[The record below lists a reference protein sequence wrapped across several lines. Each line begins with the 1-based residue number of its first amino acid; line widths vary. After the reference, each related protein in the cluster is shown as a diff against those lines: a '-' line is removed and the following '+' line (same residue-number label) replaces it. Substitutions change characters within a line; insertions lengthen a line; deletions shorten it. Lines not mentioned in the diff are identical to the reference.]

1 MPNLVK
7 TINLTEEDTTALEN
21 ILRQSTVEART
32 FIRAKILLLKA
43 RSYSNEYIA
52 DKLDISVPTVRL
64 CIDKYNAGGIKSAL
78 NDNKGRG
85 RKAEITDSDITWV
98 ISKACQKPKDC
109 GYSAELWY
117 PSSFTRF
124 INSVAEQ
131 EGHPRM
137 ATVTETTLRK
147 ILAKAKLRPFK
158 VSYYCEKRDPDFDS
172 KMHDVLVIYK
182 QLSLQFDEEGNL
194 KPFEGVPV
202 HTLSYDEKPG
212 IQALDTTTDDKPPV
226 PDTEKNSTIYRDYEY
241 VRLGTLSLLAAIDL
255 LTGEAVP
262 LVSST
267 HKSSDFV
274 DFLKLLDEKYPAG
287 DKIRLILDNHS
298 AHTSRE
304 TQEYLNTVPGRFE
317 FVFTP
322 THGSWLNMVEGFF
335 SKLTKQ
341 MLNGIRVSSKE
352 ELESRLYQY
361 FDEIN
366 KVPVPYHWSY
376 KLDDIDLEK
385 EDISQIVYEVVNQKA
400 ANACDREKRAPKPRK
415 RKKQGTNKQASII
428 KHKSN

>member
-7 TINLTEEDTTALEN
+7 SITLTETDKTTLEG
-21 ILRQSTVEART
+21 ILRQSTVEARAY
-32 FIRAKILLLKA
+32 IRAKVLLLKA
-43 RSYSNEYIA
+43 DGKSNEYIA
-52 DKLDISVPTVRL
+52 DKLDICVTAVRL
-64 CIDKYNAGGIKSAL
+64 CIDKYNAGGINAAL
-78 NDNKGRG
+78 QDNKGRG
-85 RKAEITDSDITWV
+85 RKAEITDADITWV
-98 ISKACQKPKDC
+98 INKACQKPKDF

-117 PSSFTRF
+117 PASFTRF
-124 INSVAEQ
+124 IHSIAEQ

-147 ILAKAKLRPFK
+147 ILANAKIRPFK
-158 VSYYCEKRDPDFDS
+158 VSYYCERRDPDFDS

-194 KPFEGVPV
+194 KPFEGQSV

-212 IQALDTTTDDKPPV
+212 RQALDTTADDRPPIPGTD
-226 PDTEKNSTIYRDYEY
+226 KNSTVYRDYEY
-241 VRLGTLSLLAAIDL
+241 VRLGTLSLL
-255 LTGEAVP
+255 TGEAIP
-262 LVSST
+262 LVSQT

-274 DFLKLLDEKYPAG
+274 RFLKQLDEKYPAG
-287 DKIRLILDNHS
+287 DKVRLILDNHS

-304 TQEYLNTVPGRFE
+304 TQEYLNTVPERFE

-341 MLNGIRVSSKE
+341 MLNGMRVSSKE
-352 ELESRLYQY
+352 ELEKRIYQY

-376 KLDDIDLEK
+376 KLDDIDLAK
-385 EDISQIVYEVVNQKA
+385 EDISKIVYEVVNQKA
-400 ANACDREKRAPKPRK
+400 ANACDKDKRAPKPKTRK
-415 RKKQGTNKQASII
+415 RQGQDKQYQ
-428 KHKSN
+428 